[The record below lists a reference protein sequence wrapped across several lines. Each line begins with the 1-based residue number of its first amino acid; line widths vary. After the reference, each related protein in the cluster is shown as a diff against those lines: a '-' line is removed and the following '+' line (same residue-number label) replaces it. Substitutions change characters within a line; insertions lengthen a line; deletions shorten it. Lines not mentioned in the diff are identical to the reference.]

1 MVLTTN
7 VYKLVIWDLARMVT
21 YQKSMQIVSLL
32 SILIFIPG
40 FVYGQSLSQID
51 YQIDLEN
58 LEKTKQVTQ
67 IQNEPDFSLDCPE
80 GAYYG
85 LDNQG
90 MQACRDIQ
98 TNQIVAPD
106 AEKII
111 DSDSGEIT
119 DSDAKKMFDSN
130 RKIWTDSAL
139 PEINLDDE
147 QTSYVGFGILGLIG
161 IIGGIIGVSRTKIG
175 SAIFQ
180 KRGWSRDEK
189 EQVRAR
195 QFGRCNMCFREP
207 KRWAYDHFDGDK
219 RNNDFLN
226 CQGLCAKCKSEK
238 MMIKI

>member
-7 VYKLVIWDLARMVT
+7 VYKLEIWGLPRMVN

-51 YQIDLEN
+51 YQLDLEN

-67 IQNEPDFSLDCPE
+67 TQNEPDFSLDCPE
-80 GAYYG
+80 GTYYG

-98 TNQIVAPD
+98 TNQIVEPD
-106 AEKII
+106 TLKII
-111 DSDSGEIT
+111 DSEEIS
-119 DSDAKKMFDSN
+119 DSDGKRMTGSDI
-130 RKIWTDSAL
+130 KIRTDSAL
-139 PEINLDDE
+139 PEIILNDE

-161 IIGGIIGVSRTKIG
+161 IIGGIIGISRTKIG

-195 QFGRCNMCFREP
+195 QYDRCNMCFKEP
-207 KRWAYDHFDGDK
+207 SRWAYDHFDGNK
-219 RNNDFLN
+219 RNNDISN
-226 CQGLCAKCKSEK
+226 CQGLCSKCKSEK
-238 MMIKI
+238 MMIKV

>member
-7 VYKLVIWDLARMVT
+7 VYKLVIWDLPRMVT
-21 YQKSMQIVSLL
+21 YQKNMQIVSLL

-51 YQIDLEN
+51 YQLDLEN
-58 LEKTKQVTQ
+58 LEKTKQATQ
-67 IQNEPDFSLDCPE
+67 IQYEPDFSLDCPE
-80 GAYYG
+80 GSYYG

-90 MQACRDIQ
+90 MEACRDIQ
-98 TNQIVAPD
+98 TNQIVESD
-106 AEKII
+106 TRKII
-111 DSDSGEIT
+111 DSEAGEIT

-195 QFGRCNMCFREP
+195 QYDRCNMCFREP

-219 RNNDFLN
+219 RNNDILN
-226 CQGLCAKCKSEK
+226 CQGLCPKCKSEK

>member
-1 MVLTTN
+1 M
-7 VYKLVIWDLARMVT
+7 IT
-21 YQKSMQIVSLL
+21 YQKGIQIVSLF

-40 FVYGQSLSQID
+40 FVYGQSLSQLD

-67 IQNEPDFSLDCPE
+67 TQNEPDFSLDCPE
-80 GAYYG
+80 GSYYG

-119 DSDAKKMFDSN
+119 DSDAKKMTDSN

-139 PEINLDDE
+139 PEIILSDE

-180 KRGWSRDEK
+180 KRVWSRDEK

-207 KRWAYDHFDGDK
+207 TRWKYDHFDGDK
-219 RNNDFLN
+219 RNNDISN
-226 CQGLCAKCKSEK
+226 CQGLCPKCKSEK
-238 MMIKI
+238 MMIKV

>member
-7 VYKLVIWDLARMVT
+7 VYKLEIWGLPRMVN

-51 YQIDLEN
+51 YQLDLEN

-67 IQNEPDFSLDCPE
+67 TQNEPDFSLDCPE
-80 GAYYG
+80 GTYYG

-98 TNQIVAPD
+98 TNQIVEPD
-106 AEKII
+106 TLKII
-111 DSDSGEIT
+111 DSEEIS
-119 DSDAKKMFDSN
+119 DSDGKRMTGSDI
-130 RKIWTDSAL
+130 KIRTDSAL
-139 PEINLDDE
+139 PEIILNDE

-161 IIGGIIGVSRTKIG
+161 IIGGIIGISRTKIG

-180 KRGWSRDEK
+180 KRGWSSDEK

-195 QFGRCNMCFREP
+195 QYDRCNMCFREP
-207 KRWAYDHFDGDK
+207 TRWAYDHFDGNK
-219 RNNDFLN
+219 RNNDISN
-226 CQGLCAKCKSEK
+226 CQGLCSKCKSEK
-238 MMIKI
+238 MMIKV

>member
-7 VYKLVIWDLARMVT
+7 VYKLEIWGLPRMVN

-58 LEKTKQVTQ
+58 LEKTKQVAQT
-67 IQNEPDFSLDCPE
+67 QNEPDFSLDCPE
-80 GAYYG
+80 GTYYG

-98 TNQIVAPD
+98 TNQIVEPD
-106 AEKII
+106 TLKII
-111 DSDSGEIT
+111 DSEEIS
-119 DSDAKKMFDSN
+119 DSDGKRMTGSDI
-130 RKIWTDSAL
+130 KIRTDSAL
-139 PEINLDDE
+139 PEIILNDE

-161 IIGGIIGVSRTKIG
+161 IIGGIIGISRTKIG
-175 SAIFQ
+175 STIFQ
-180 KRGWSRDEK
+180 KRGWSSDEK

-195 QFGRCNMCFREP
+195 QYDRCNMCFKEP
-207 KRWAYDHFDGDK
+207 SRWAYDHFDGDK
-219 RNNDFLN
+219 RNNDISN
-226 CQGLCAKCKSEK
+226 CQGLCSKCKSEK
-238 MMIKI
+238 MMIKV

>member
-7 VYKLVIWDLARMVT
+7 VYKLEIWGLPRMVN

-51 YQIDLEN
+51 YQLDLEN

-67 IQNEPDFSLDCPE
+67 TQNEPDFSLDCPE
-80 GAYYG
+80 GTYYG

-98 TNQIVAPD
+98 TNQIVEPD
-106 AEKII
+106 TLKII
-111 DSDSGEIT
+111 DSEEIS
-119 DSDAKKMFDSN
+119 DSDGKRMTGSDI
-130 RKIWTDSAL
+130 KIRTDSAL
-139 PEINLDDE
+139 PEIILNDE

-161 IIGGIIGVSRTKIG
+161 IIGGIIGISRTKIG

-195 QFGRCNMCFREP
+195 QYDRCNMCFREP
-207 KRWAYDHFDGDK
+207 TRWAYDHFDGNK
-219 RNNDFLN
+219 RNNDISN
-226 CQGLCAKCKSEK
+226 CQGLCSKCKSEK
-238 MMIKI
+238 MMIKV

>member
-7 VYKLVIWDLARMVT
+7 VYKLEIWGLPRMVN

-51 YQIDLEN
+51 YQLDLEN

-67 IQNEPDFSLDCPE
+67 TQNEPDFSLDCPE
-80 GAYYG
+80 GTYYG

-98 TNQIVAPD
+98 TNQIVEPD
-106 AEKII
+106 TLKII
-111 DSDSGEIT
+111 DSEEIS
-119 DSDAKKMFDSN
+119 DSDAKRMTGSDI
-130 RKIWTDSAL
+130 KIRTDSAL
-139 PEINLDDE
+139 PEIILNDE
-147 QTSYVGFGILGLIG
+147 QTAYVGFGILGLIG
-161 IIGGIIGVSRTKIG
+161 IIGGIIGISRTKIG
-175 SAIFQ
+175 SVIFQ

-195 QFGRCNMCFREP
+195 QYDRCNMCFREP
-207 KRWAYDHFDGDK
+207 TRWAYDHFDGDK
-219 RNNDFLN
+219 RNNDISN
-226 CQGLCAKCKSEK
+226 CQGLCSKCKSEK
-238 MMIKI
+238 MMIKV

>member
-7 VYKLVIWDLARMVT
+7 VYKLEIWGLPRMVN

-51 YQIDLEN
+51 YQLDLEN

-67 IQNEPDFSLDCPE
+67 TQNEPDFSLDCPE
-80 GAYYG
+80 GTYYG

-98 TNQIVAPD
+98 TNQIVEPD
-106 AEKII
+106 TLKII
-111 DSDSGEIT
+111 DSEEIS
-119 DSDAKKMFDSN
+119 DSDGKRMTGSDI
-130 RKIWTDSAL
+130 KIRTDSAL
-139 PEINLDDE
+139 PEIILNDE

-161 IIGGIIGVSRTKIG
+161 IIGGIIGISRTKIG

-195 QFGRCNMCFREP
+195 QYDRCNMCFREP
-207 KRWAYDHFDGDK
+207 TRWAYDHFDGDK
-219 RNNDFLN
+219 RNNDISN
-226 CQGLCAKCKSEK
+226 CQGLCSKCKSEK
-238 MMIKI
+238 MMIKV

>member
-7 VYKLVIWDLARMVT
+7 VYKLEIWDLPRMVT

-51 YQIDLEN
+51 YQLDLEN

-67 IQNEPDFSLDCPE
+67 TQNEPDFSLDCPE
-80 GAYYG
+80 GTYYG

-98 TNQIVAPD
+98 TNQIVEPD
-106 AEKII
+106 TLKII
-111 DSDSGEIT
+111 DSEEIS
-119 DSDAKKMFDSN
+119 DSDAKRMSSSDI
-130 RKIWTDSAL
+130 KIRTDSAF
-139 PEINLDDE
+139 PEIILNDE

-161 IIGGIIGVSRTKIG
+161 IIGGIIGISRTKIG
-175 SAIFQ
+175 SVIFQ
-180 KRGWSRDEK
+180 KRGWSSDEK

-195 QFGRCNMCFREP
+195 QYDRCNMCFREP
-207 KRWAYDHFDGDK
+207 SRWAYDHFDGNK
-219 RNNDFLN
+219 RNNDISN
-226 CQGLCAKCKSEK
+226 CQGMCSKCKSEK
-238 MMIKI
+238 MMIKV

>member
-7 VYKLVIWDLARMVT
+7 VYKLEIWGLPRMVN

-51 YQIDLEN
+51 YQLDLEN

-67 IQNEPDFSLDCPE
+67 TQNEPDFSLDCPE
-80 GAYYG
+80 GTYYG

-98 TNQIVAPD
+98 TNQIVEPD
-106 AEKII
+106 TLKII
-111 DSDSGEIT
+111 DSEEIS
-119 DSDAKKMFDSN
+119 DSDAKRMTGSDI
-130 RKIWTDSAL
+130 KIRTDSAL
-139 PEINLDDE
+139 PEIILNDE

-161 IIGGIIGVSRTKIG
+161 IIGGIIGISRTKIG
-175 SAIFQ
+175 SVIFQ
-180 KRGWSRDEK
+180 KRSWSRDEK

-195 QFGRCNMCFREP
+195 QYDRCNMCFREP
-207 KRWAYDHFDGDK
+207 TRWAYDHFDGNK
-219 RNNDFLN
+219 RNNDISN
-226 CQGLCAKCKSEK
+226 CQGLCSKCKSEK
-238 MMIKI
+238 MMIKV

>member
-7 VYKLVIWDLARMVT
+7 VYKIVIWGLPRMVN

-51 YQIDLEN
+51 YQLDLEN

-67 IQNEPDFSLDCPE
+67 TQNEPDFSLDCPE
-80 GAYYG
+80 GTYYG

-98 TNQIVAPD
+98 TNQIVEPD
-106 AEKII
+106 TLKII
-111 DSDSGEIT
+111 DSEEIS
-119 DSDAKKMFDSN
+119 DSDAKRMTGSDI
-130 RKIWTDSAL
+130 KIRTDSAL
-139 PEINLDDE
+139 PEIILNDE
-147 QTSYVGFGILGLIG
+147 QTAYVGFGILGLIG
-161 IIGGIIGVSRTKIG
+161 IIGGIVGVSRTKIG

-180 KRGWSRDEK
+180 KRGWSSDEK

-195 QFGRCNMCFREP
+195 QYDRCNMCFREP
-207 KRWAYDHFDGDK
+207 SRWAYDHFDGNK
-219 RNNDFLN
+219 RNNDISN
-226 CQGLCAKCKSEK
+226 CQGLCSKCKSEK
-238 MMIKI
+238 MMIKV

>member
-7 VYKLVIWDLARMVT
+7 VYKLEIWDLPRMVT

-51 YQIDLEN
+51 YQLDLEN

-67 IQNEPDFSLDCPE
+67 TQNEPDFSLDCPE
-80 GAYYG
+80 GTYYG

-98 TNQIVAPD
+98 TNQIVEPD
-106 AEKII
+106 TLKII
-111 DSDSGEIT
+111 DSEEIS
-119 DSDAKKMFDSN
+119 DSDAKRMTGSDI
-130 RKIWTDSAL
+130 KIRTDSAL
-139 PEINLDDE
+139 PEIILNDE
-147 QTSYVGFGILGLIG
+147 QTAYVGFGILGLIG
-161 IIGGIIGVSRTKIG
+161 IIGGIVGVSRTKIG

-195 QFGRCNMCFREP
+195 QYDRCNMCFREP
-207 KRWAYDHFDGDK
+207 TRWAYDHFDGDK
-219 RNNDFLN
+219 RNNDISN
-226 CQGLCAKCKSEK
+226 CQGLCSKCKSEK
-238 MMIKI
+238 MMIKV

>member
-7 VYKLVIWDLARMVT
+7 VYKLEIWDLPRMVT

-51 YQIDLEN
+51 YQLDLEN

-67 IQNEPDFSLDCPE
+67 TQNEPDFSLDCPE
-80 GAYYG
+80 GTYYG

-98 TNQIVAPD
+98 TNQIVELD
-106 AEKII
+106 TLKII
-111 DSDSGEIT
+111 DSEEIS
-119 DSDAKKMFDSN
+119 DSDAKRMSSSDI
-130 RKIWTDSAL
+130 KIRTDSAF
-139 PEINLDDE
+139 PEIILNDE

-161 IIGGIIGVSRTKIG
+161 IIGGIIGISRTKIG
-175 SAIFQ
+175 SVIFQ
-180 KRGWSRDEK
+180 KRGWSSDEK

-195 QFGRCNMCFREP
+195 QYDRCNMCFREP
-207 KRWAYDHFDGDK
+207 SRWAYDHFDGNK
-219 RNNDFLN
+219 RNNDISN
-226 CQGLCAKCKSEK
+226 CQGMCSKCKSEK
-238 MMIKI
+238 MMIKV

>member
-7 VYKLVIWDLARMVT
+7 VYKLEIWGLPRMVN

-51 YQIDLEN
+51 YQLDLEN

-67 IQNEPDFSLDCPE
+67 TQNEPDFSLDCPE
-80 GAYYG
+80 GTYYG

-98 TNQIVAPD
+98 TNQIVEPD
-106 AEKII
+106 TLKII
-111 DSDSGEIT
+111 DSEEIS
-119 DSDAKKMFDSN
+119 DSDGKRMTGSDI
-130 RKIWTDSAL
+130 KIRTDSAF
-139 PEINLDDE
+139 PEIILNDE

-180 KRGWSRDEK
+180 KRGWSSDEK

-195 QFGRCNMCFREP
+195 QYDRCNMCFREP
-207 KRWAYDHFDGDK
+207 TRWVYDHFDGDK
-219 RNNDFLN
+219 RNNDISN
-226 CQGLCAKCKSEK
+226 CQGLCSKCKSEK
-238 MMIKI
+238 MMIKA

>member
-7 VYKLVIWDLARMVT
+7 VYKLEIWGLPRMVN

-51 YQIDLEN
+51 YQLDLEN

-67 IQNEPDFSLDCPE
+67 TQNEPDFSLDCPE
-80 GAYYG
+80 GTYYG

-90 MQACRDIQ
+90 MEACRDIQ
-98 TNQIVAPD
+98 TNQIVESD
-106 AEKII
+106 KSKII
-111 DSDSGEIT
+111 DAREIS
-119 DSDAKKMFDSN
+119 DSDAKIMTGSDIEI
-130 RKIWTDSAL
+130 RTDSAL
-139 PEINLDDE
+139 PEIILNDE
-147 QTSYVGFGILGLIG
+147 QTSYVGFGILGIIG

-175 SAIFQ
+175 SVIFQ

-195 QFGRCNMCFREP
+195 QYDRCNMCFKEP
-207 KRWAYDHFDGDK
+207 SRWAYDHFDGDK
-219 RNNDFLN
+219 RNNDISN
-226 CQGLCAKCKSEK
+226 CQGLCSKCKSEK
-238 MMIKI
+238 MMIKV

>member
-7 VYKLVIWDLARMVT
+7 VYKLEIWDLPRMVT

-51 YQIDLEN
+51 YQLDLEN

-67 IQNEPDFSLDCPE
+67 TQNEPDFSLDCPE
-80 GAYYG
+80 GTYYG

-98 TNQIVAPD
+98 TNQIVELD
-106 AEKII
+106 TLKII
-111 DSDSGEIT
+111 DSEEIS
-119 DSDAKKMFDSN
+119 DSDAKRMSSSDI
-130 RKIWTDSAL
+130 KIRTDSAF
-139 PEINLDDE
+139 PEIILNDE

-161 IIGGIIGVSRTKIG
+161 IIGGIIGISRTKIG
-175 SAIFQ
+175 SVIFQ
-180 KRGWSRDEK
+180 KRGWSSDEK

-195 QFGRCNMCFREP
+195 QYDRCNMCFKEP
-207 KRWAYDHFDGDK
+207 SRWAYDHFDGNK
-219 RNNDFLN
+219 RNNDISN
-226 CQGLCAKCKSEK
+226 CQGMCSKCKSEK
-238 MMIKI
+238 MMIKV

>member
-21 YQKSMQIVSLL
+21 YQKNMQIVSLL

-40 FVYGQSLSQID
+40 LVYGQSLSQID
-51 YQIDLEN
+51 YQLDLEN

-67 IQNEPDFSLDCPE
+67 TQNEPDFSLDCPE
-80 GAYYG
+80 GTYYG

-98 TNQIVAPD
+98 TNQIVEPD
-106 AEKII
+106 TLKII
-111 DSDSGEIT
+111 DSEEIS
-119 DSDAKKMFDSN
+119 DSDGKRMTGSDI
-130 RKIWTDSAL
+130 KIRTDSAL
-139 PEINLDDE
+139 PEIILNDE

-161 IIGGIIGVSRTKIG
+161 IIGGIIGISRTKIG

-195 QFGRCNMCFREP
+195 QYDRCNMCFREP
-207 KRWAYDHFDGDK
+207 TRWAYDHFDGNK
-219 RNNDFLN
+219 RNNDISN
-226 CQGLCAKCKSEK
+226 CQGLCSKCKSEK
-238 MMIKI
+238 MMIKV

>member
-7 VYKLVIWDLARMVT
+7 VYKLEIWGLPRMVN

-51 YQIDLEN
+51 YQLDLEN

-67 IQNEPDFSLDCPE
+67 TQNEPDFSLDCPE
-80 GAYYG
+80 GTYYG

-98 TNQIVAPD
+98 TNQIVEPD
-106 AEKII
+106 TLKII
-111 DSDSGEIT
+111 DSEEIS
-119 DSDAKKMFDSN
+119 DSDGKRMTGSDI
-130 RKIWTDSAL
+130 KIRTDSAL
-139 PEINLDDE
+139 PEIILNDE

-175 SAIFQ
+175 SVIFQ

-195 QFGRCNMCFREP
+195 QYDRCNMCFKEP
-207 KRWAYDHFDGDK
+207 SRWAYDHFDGDK
-219 RNNDFLN
+219 RNNDISN
-226 CQGLCAKCKSEK
+226 CQGLCSKCKSEK
-238 MMIKI
+238 MMIKV